1 LRHIKHALRQL
12 TLRPGLSLV
21 VIVMLA
27 VGLGSTTA
35 ICTLFYQVLVQP
47 LPVPEPHR
55 LVTLGNTWQEGP
67 GPASVRTSFSYPM
80 FRDLESQQSVFT
92 GIAAYNSLDASLSY
106 EGGAFNVPAVVV
118 SGSYFQVLNL
128 QPAVGRLIGPQD
140 EPRVDESPVV
150 VLSHTL
156 WQSRFGGDPNVVGRT
171 ITVNAQPLTVIGVA
185 PESFA
190 GTELGVRAQIFAP
203 ITMYWRLQPS
213 FPRDSETSRGFYWI
227 RLFARL
233 NPDISVE
240 QASTAINT
248 IYSNILRDVEAPL
261 RANRNE
267 IFANEL
273 QQFLQGQMRLQPGA
287 RGQGTIEGAAQSLAL
302 LLGVTLLVLLI
313 VCVNV
318 ANLLLVR
325 GASRA
330 GEMAVRESMGAS
342 RGQLVAQLLAETA
355 APVAIGGILSLAVAA
370 LTLGVVER
378 LLPMRLSDALTA
390 EIGPLAASFA
400 VLASVAALLVC
411 GLFPAL
417 RTARTNLVLAMKGHS
432 SQALGGHR
440 AGRVR
445 GTLVTTQI
453 AFSMVLLVLAALFA
467 RSLQNVARI
476 DLGID
481 VDSLVSFNVAPRQ
494 NGYSPERTAAM
505 YDRIEQELLAQPGVT
520 GVASAAIAL
529 FTDSDFIWTLR
540 VEGFENSGEQVVSRF
555 NVVGPAFFGTLSIPL
570 LAGREFTAA
579 DTTGAQLA
587 AIVNERFARD
597 YGLGR
602 EALGKRIWFGG
613 PNPLEIVGVVA
624 DAAYASVKAEVPAQL
639 YVPRSAPGGAGIF
652 SLFGGS
658 ATFYVRAGIDPDAL
672 LRMIPRVIASI
683 DGTLPVSNVI
693 TMRRQAQENIFL
705 DRLVTVLSTT
715 FAALATLLAAVGL
728 YGVLA
733 YGVAQRTRELGL
745 RLALGAE
752 PANLRALVL
761 RQVSLWAV
769 LGIVGGGA
777 AALGLGRLAES
788 LLYGLTAFDVRALV
802 AAAVTLSVVMLAAA
816 YLPARRASEIAPME
830 ALRHE

>member
-1 LRHIKHALRQL
+1 VNQIKHALRQL
-12 TLRPGLSLV
+12 TLRPGLSIV
-21 VIVMLA
+21 VILMLA
-27 VGLGSTTA
+27 VGLGTTTA
-35 ICTLFYQVLVQP
+35 IFSLFHQVLLRP

-67 GPASVRTSFSYPM
+67 GPASVRTAFSYPM
-80 FRDLESQQSVFT
+80 FRDLESRQAVFT

-128 QPAVGRLIGPQD
+128 KPAVGRLIGPQD
-140 EPRVDESPVV
+140 EPSVDDSPVV
-150 VLSHTL
+150 VLSYAL
-156 WQSRFGGDPNVVGRT
+156 WQSRFGADPDIVGRT

-203 ITMYWRLQPS
+203 ITMYWRLQPN
-213 FPRDSETSRGFYWI
+213 FPRDSVTSRGFNWI

-233 NPDISVE
+233 GPDVSVE
-240 QASTAINT
+240 QASTGINVL
-248 IYSNILRDVEAPL
+248 YSSILNDVEAPV
-261 RANRNE
+261 RARSGE
-267 IFANEL
+267 DV
-273 QQFLQGQMRLQPGA
+273 QRFLQGQVQLQPGA
-287 RGQGTIEGAAQSLAL
+287 RGQGSIEGAAQSLAL
-302 LLGVTLLVLLI
+302 LLGVTVIVLLI

-342 RGQLVAQLLAETA
+342 RGQLIAQLLAEAA
-355 APVAIGGILSLAVAA
+355 APVALGGVLSLAVAA
-370 LTLGVVER
+370 LTLGAVER
-378 LLPMRLSDALTA
+378 LLPSRLADALTA
-390 EIGPLAASFA
+390 EVGPLAASFA
-400 VLASVAALLVC
+400 ALATVAAVLLS

-417 RTARTNLVLAMKGHS
+417 RTARTNLALAMKGHA
-432 SQALGGHR
+432 SQALGGHG

-445 GTLVTTQI
+445 AALVTTQI

-476 DLGID
+476 ELGID
-481 VDSLVSFNVAPRQ
+481 VDSLVSFSVAPRQ
-494 NGYSPERTAAM
+494 NGYSPERTAAI
-505 YDRIEQELLAQPGVT
+505 YDRIEQELLEEPGVT
-520 GVASAAIAL
+520 SAASAAVTL
-529 FTDSDFIWTLR
+529 FADSDFVWSLR
-540 VEGFENSGEQVVSRF
+540 VEGFENNGQQVESRF
-555 NVVGPAFFGTLSIPL
+555 NVVGPSFFSTLSIPL
-570 LAGREFTAA
+570 MAGREFTSA

-602 EALGKRIWFGG
+602 GALGKRIWFGG
-613 PNPLEIVGVVA
+613 PNPLEIIGVVA

-639 YVPRSAPGGAGIF
+639 YVPRSAPGGSGIF

-658 ATFYVRAGIDPDAL
+658 ATFYVRTGIDPDAL
-672 LRMIPRVIASI
+672 LRAIPRVVASI
-683 DGTLPVSNVI
+683 DATLPVSNVI
-693 TMRRQAQENIFL
+693 TMRRQAQDNVFL
-705 DRLVTVLSTT
+705 DRVVTILSAS
-715 FAALATLLAAVGL
+715 FAGLATLLAAVGL

-752 PANLRALVL
+752 PAKLRALVL
-761 RQVSLWAV
+761 RQIALWAV
-769 LGIVGGGA
+769 IGIVVGAGA
-777 AALGLGRLAES
+777 AIAFGRLAES
-788 LLYGLTAFDVRALV
+788 LLYGLSAFDVRALV

-816 YLPARRASEIAPME
+816 YVPARRASQIAPME